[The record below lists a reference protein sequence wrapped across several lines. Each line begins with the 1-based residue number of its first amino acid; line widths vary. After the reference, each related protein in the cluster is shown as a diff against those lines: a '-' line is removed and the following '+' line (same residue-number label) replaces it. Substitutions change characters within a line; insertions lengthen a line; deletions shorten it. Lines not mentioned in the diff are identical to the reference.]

1 METKFWDSDEKNYF
15 SLSFTLTFPGCRC
28 VPRLSLAAIRANSA
42 LVTPFNT
49 PRSPPVVL
57 RVESMVREF
66 DILPPQSMRL
76 SFV

>member
-1 METKFWDSDEKNYF
+1 M
-15 SLSFTLTFPGCRC
+15 LSI
-28 VPRLSLAAIRANSA
+28 PRLSPAAIRANSA

-66 DILPPQSMRL
+66 
-76 SFV
+76 